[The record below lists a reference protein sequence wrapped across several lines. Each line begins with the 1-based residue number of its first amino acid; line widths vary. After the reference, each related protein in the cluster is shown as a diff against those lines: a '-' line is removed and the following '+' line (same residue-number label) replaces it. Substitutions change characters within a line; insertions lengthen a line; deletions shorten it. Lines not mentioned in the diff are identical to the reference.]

1 MVEEALEE
9 MGSSAVSPELQQ
21 EHRVSLPTAAA
32 RSDLI
37 SARGEL
43 SRAFILDKVMGVEWV
58 NWWGQCFSPSSLK
71 APERLLK
78 FARLK

>member
-58 NWWGQCFSPSSLK
+58 NWWFSPSSLK